1 MSVSVRFVCG
11 QGSYV
16 LALLFNFLCFSVTV
30 VVVVAVDQMSLY
42 FKAGQAHVT
51 HHQNQQAV

>member
-30 VVVVAVDQMSLY
+30 VVVAVDQMSLY
-42 FKAGQAHVT
+42 FEAGQAHVT